1 MLKGTGKFPCP
12 FITKEVKMFLIGL
25 LLLIINGTESTF
37 SVVIFSIGIALG
49 LAPLLVDAFTSEYTY
64 NMKLPKMNSKYIYK
78 HTKMNMVSCI
88 VLYHTLLILNDLAF
102 ILIKLIKFIYWIT
115 HVGRED

>member
-1 MLKGTGKFPCP
+1 
-12 FITKEVKMFLIGL
+12 MFLLGL

-37 SVVIFSIGIALG
+37 SVVMFAIGISLG
-49 LAPLLVDAFTSEYTY
+49 IVPLVADAFTSEYTY
-64 NMKLPKMNSKYIYK
+64 NMKLPKINSKYIYT

-88 VLYHTLLILNDLAF
+88 VLYHALLILNDLTF
-102 ILIKLIKFIYWIT
+102 IIIKLVKFIYWIT